1 MNQSEHTTPNRTNT
15 LMATAVATAAIL
27 FWALFVRS
35 SNVGEPFTFADWT
48 DFELFS
54 PYLLGIAVQEILV
67 PLALIYGLSRT
78 ALFRRLVTETAV
90 PPDEW
95 RLLGVLLG
103 MQLLVFLVRLGLR
116 NSIND
121 QVTVDLL
128 VVLVAGLL
136 GGWQTGLAVGL
147 VATLLIGLGDYLS
160 WGEETFT
167 LATYFEYAVLKNMD
181 AITAVWA
188 GTSIGLAVPL
198 LHQRRWQPQITTGLA
213 VGLVAASFALM
224 LYAASDPAFYLYR
237 LLPNLLIY
245 GLALGAVALMVR
257 SVQDDESR
265 RLAESARLELAQA
278 NLNLTQTRLALTQ
291 AELRALHAQINPHFF
306 FNTLNTIRYFVRT
319 NPDEARE
326 LLIKLSE
333 IFQRALSAGEFVP
346 LRDEISYV
354 EAYLALEKARL
365 DERLN
370 VIWTNLA
377 KEWLDTAVPT
387 LVLQPLVENAV
398 IHGVS
403 RQPEGG
409 TIHIVIN
416 RVAHDLLIQLDD
428 NGPGFDVARVMANG
442 AAQHNN
448 PLPEPERPSIGL
460 RNVDERLRLLYGEPY
475 RLHIESEPGKGTR
488 IVFKIPLKMEQRQRN
503 PWTKN

>member
-1 MNQSEHTTPNRTNT
+1 MERLTQTTANRTNT
-15 LMATAVATAAIL
+15 LMATAVAAAAIL

-35 SNVGEPFTFADWT
+35 SNIGEPFRFGPTADI
-48 DFELFS
+48 ELFN

-78 ALFRRLVTETAV
+78 ALFRRVVTETAV

-95 RLLGVLLG
+95 RLIGLLLG
-103 MQLLVFLVRLGLR
+103 MQFLVFLVRLGLA
-116 NSIND
+116 NAIND

-128 VVLVAGLL
+128 LVLVAGLL
-136 GGWQTGLAVGL
+136 GGWRAGLATGLL
-147 VATLLIGLGDYLS
+147 ATMLIGLSDYLS
-160 WGEETFT
+160 WGNETVS
-167 LATYFEYAVLKNMD
+167 LAVYFEFAVLKNLD
-181 AITAVWA
+181 AVTAVWA
-188 GTSIGLAVPL
+188 GTTIGLTAPL
-198 LHQRRWQPQITTGLA
+198 LHQRRFRPPVTTGLG
-213 VGLVAASFALM
+213 VGLVAIAIGLM
-224 LYAASDPAFYLYR
+224 LYPAGYPPFYLNR

-245 GLALGAVALMVR
+245 GLGLGAVALMVR
-257 SVQDDESR
+257 NVQDDESR
-265 RLAESARLELAQA
+265 RLAESARLELAQT
-278 NLNLTQTRLALTQ
+278 NLTLTQTRLALTQ

-398 IHGVS
+398 IHGIS

-416 RVAHDLLIQLDD
+416 RVADDLLIQLDD
-428 NGPGFDVARVMANG
+428 NGPGFDVARVLANG
-442 AAQHNN
+442 AAQPN
-448 PLPEPERPSIGL
+448 PLPEVERPSIGL
-460 RNVDERLRLLYGEPY
+460 RNVDERLRLLYGDAY

-488 IVFKIPLKMEQRQRN
+488 IVFKIPLEQEKI
-503 PWTKN
+503 T

>member
-1 MNQSEHTTPNRTNT
+1 MERFEQNTTNRTNT
-15 LMATAVATAAIL
+15 LIATAVAAAAIL

-35 SNVGEPFTFADWT
+35 SSGGDPFSFDMWN
-48 DFELFS
+48 DFDLFN

-67 PLALIYGLSRT
+67 PLVLVYGFSRT
-78 ALFRRLVTETAV
+78 ALYRRMVTHTAV
-90 PPDEW
+90 SPDEW
-95 RLLGVLLG
+95 RLLGVLVG
-103 MQLLVFLVRLGLR
+103 IQLLVLLVRLAVARTLE
-116 NSIND
+116 N
-121 QVTVDLL
+121 QVTFDWLI
-128 VVLVAGLL
+128 VLVAGLL
-136 GGWQTGLAVGL
+136 GGWRAGLVVGLFATFTTGLS
-147 VATLLIGLGDYLS
+147 DYLS
-160 WGEETFT
+160 WLEDPFS
-167 LATYFEYAVLKNMD
+167 AANYFEYGVLKNLD
-181 AITAVWA
+181 AVTAVWI
-188 GTSIGLAVPL
+188 GTTSGLTLPL
-198 LHQRRWQPQITTGLA
+198 LQNRRFHPPITAGVGMGLITIA
-213 VGLVAASFALM
+213 FGLM
-224 LYAASDPAFYLYR
+224 LYVANYPPFYLDR

-245 GLALGAVALMVR
+245 GLGLGAVALMAR
-257 SVQDDESR
+257 NVQDDESR
-265 RLAESARLELAQA
+265 RQAETAQLELAQA

-346 LRDEISYV
+346 LQDEISYV

-398 IHGVS
+398 IHGIS

-416 RVAHDLLIQLDD
+416 RVANDLLIQLDD
-428 NGPGFDVARVMANG
+428 DGPGFDVAQILTNG
-442 AAQHNN
+442 ATNPNPN

-460 RNVDERLRLLYGEPY
+460 RNVDERLRMLYGEAY
-475 RLHIESEPGKGTR
+475 RLHIDSEPGKGTR
-488 IVFKIPLKMEQRQRN
+488 IVFKVPLEKE
-503 PWTKN
+503 TGD

>member
-1 MNQSEHTTPNRTNT
+1 MMNRTEQTTPNRTNT
-15 LMATAVATAAIL
+15 LIATAVAAAAIL
-27 FWALFVRS
+27 VWALFVRS
-35 SNVGEPFTFADWT
+35 SNVGEPFSFADWT
-48 DFELFS
+48 DFELIS

-78 ALFRRLVTETAV
+78 ALFRRVVTETAV

-103 MQLLVFLVRLGLR
+103 MQLLVFLVRLGLV

-147 VATLLIGLGDYLS
+147 LATMLTGLSDYLS
-160 WGEETFT
+160 WGDETFS
-167 LATYFEYAVLKNMD
+167 LAVYFEFAVLKNLD
-181 AITAVWA
+181 AMTAVWV
-188 GTSIGLAVPL
+188 GTSVGLAVPL
-198 LHQRRWQPQITTGLA
+198 LQERRWRPPVTTGLA
-213 VGLVAASFALM
+213 VALVAVSYALM
-224 LYAASDPAFYLYR
+224 LYPTTYPPFYLNR

-257 SVQDDESR
+257 NVQDDESR
-265 RLAESARLELAQA
+265 RLAESARLELAQT
-278 NLNLTQTRLALTQ
+278 NLTLTQTRLALTQ

-306 FNTLNTIRYFVRT
+306 FNTLNTIRYFVRI

-398 IHGVS
+398 IHGIS

-428 NGPGFDVARVMANG
+428 NGPGFDVARVLTNG
-442 AAQHNN
+442 AAPPN
-448 PLPEPERPSIGL
+448 PLPEVERPSIGL
-460 RNVDERLRLLYGEPY
+460 RNVDERLRMLYGESY

-488 IVFKIPLKMEQRQRN
+488 IVFKIPLKMATENTER
-503 PWTKN
+503 